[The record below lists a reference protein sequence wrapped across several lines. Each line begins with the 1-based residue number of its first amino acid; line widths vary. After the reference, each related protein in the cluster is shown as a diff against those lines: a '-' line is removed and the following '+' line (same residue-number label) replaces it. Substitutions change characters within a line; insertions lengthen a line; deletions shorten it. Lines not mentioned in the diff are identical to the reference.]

1 MKITSM
7 HFLGANEVKY
17 TYQGQRISELR
28 RAKLQPIAKALGV
41 EPMGSKNEI
50 LGRVVGRLRALES
63 AQEITDV
70 LEPVKKPA
78 KKAKK
83 PKETADE

>member
-1 MKITSM
+1 M

-70 LEPVKKPA
+70 LEPVKKPVKKPA